1 MSDEQNKPVN
11 EHVVEGELVNDD
23 EQPMTAD
30 ELEQAMNE
38 DENVARIAQLEA
50 ALEVANSTIEGQKDA
65 VLRARADMENARRR
79 AEQEVDKARKFA
91 LERFA
96 GELLPVLD
104 NLERAIQVADVENE
118 AIKPVIE
125 GVDLTLKSF
134 ISIVEKFGMEIVDPQ
149 GETFNPELHQAM
161 SMQETTE
168 FAPNSVMAV
177 MQKGY
182 TLNGRLLR
190 PAMVMVSRA
199 ASGGVDTQVQ
209 FVESCTSMVRCEN
222 KKMKFFLKHILK
234 TGVLAPLIIARRRN
248 A

>member
-11 EHVVEGELVNDD
+11 EQELEAVLGVDK
-23 EQPMTAD
+23 EPTITAD

-38 DENVARIAQLEA
+38 DENVDRVAQLKA
-50 ALEVANSTIEGQKDA
+50 ALEVANGTIEGQKDS

-79 AEQEVDKARKFA
+79 AEQDVDKARKFA

-104 NLERAIQVADVENE
+104 NLERAMQVADAENE
-118 AIKPVIE
+118 AIKPVVE

-134 ISIVEKFGMEIVDPQ
+134 IKVVEKFGMAIVDPQ
-149 GETFNPELHQAM
+149 GEAFNPELHQAM
-161 SMQETTE
+161 SMQETAD
-168 FAPNSVMAV
+168 FAPNTVIAV

-199 ASGGVDTQVQ
+199 ASSGVNTQV
-209 FVESCTSMVRCEN
+209 
-222 KKMKFFLKHILK
+222 
-234 TGVLAPLIIARRRN
+234 
-248 A
+248 

>member
-1 MSDEQNKPVN
+1 MSDEQNKSVN
-11 EHVVEGELVNDD
+11 EQAVEGELVNED

-30 ELEQAMNE
+30 QLDQAMDE
-38 DENVARIAQLEA
+38 DENVARIAKLEA
-50 ALEVANSTIEGQKDA
+50 ALEVANGTIEGQKDA

-79 AEQEVDKARKFA
+79 ADQEVDKARKFA

-104 NLERAIQVADVENE
+104 NLERAIQVADVQNE
-118 AIKPVIE
+118 AIKPIVE

-199 ASGGVDTQVQ
+199 ASGGVDTQV
-209 FVESCTSMVRCEN
+209 
-222 KKMKFFLKHILK
+222 
-234 TGVLAPLIIARRRN
+234 
-248 A
+248 

>member
-11 EHVVEGELVNDD
+11 EQELEAELGVDK
-23 EQPMTAD
+23 EQTITAD

-38 DENVARIAQLEA
+38 DESMDRVAQLEA

-104 NLERAIQVADVENE
+104 NLERAIQGADAENE
-118 AIKPVIE
+118 AIKPVVE

-134 ISIVEKFGMEIVDPQ
+134 INVVEKFGMAIVDPQ
-149 GETFNPELHQAM
+149 GEAFNPELHQAM
-161 SMQETTE
+161 SMQETAD
-168 FAPNSVMAV
+168 FAPNTVMAV

-199 ASGGVDTQVQ
+199 ASGGVDTQV
-209 FVESCTSMVRCEN
+209 
-222 KKMKFFLKHILK
+222 
-234 TGVLAPLIIARRRN
+234 
-248 A
+248 

>member
-1 MSDEQNKPVN
+1 MTKKNLVSERSAENVMSDEQNKPVN
-11 EHVVEGELVNDD
+11 EQAVEGELVNED

-30 ELEQAMNE
+30 QLEQAMNE

-50 ALEVANSTIEGQKDA
+50 ALEVANGTIEGQKDA

-104 NLERAIQVADVENE
+104 NLERAIQVADGENE

-199 ASGGVDTQVQ
+199 ATGGVDTQV
-209 FVESCTSMVRCEN
+209 
-222 KKMKFFLKHILK
+222 
-234 TGVLAPLIIARRRN
+234 
-248 A
+248 

>member
-1 MSDEQNKPVN
+1 MSDEKNKPVN
-11 EHVVEGELVNDD
+11 EQEVEAKIVNDD
-23 EQPMTAD
+23 GEQPMTAD
-30 ELEQAMNE
+30 QLEQAMNE
-38 DENVARIAQLEA
+38 DENIARIAQLEA
-50 ALEVANSTIEGQKDA
+50 ALEVANGTIEGQKDA

-104 NLERAIQVADVENE
+104 NLERAIQIADVEND
-118 AIKPVIE
+118 AIKPIVE

-134 ISIVEKFGMEIVDPQ
+134 ISIVEKFGMEIVNPE

-199 ASGGVDTQVQ
+199 ASGGVDTQV
-209 FVESCTSMVRCEN
+209 
-222 KKMKFFLKHILK
+222 
-234 TGVLAPLIIARRRN
+234 
-248 A
+248 

>member
-11 EHVVEGELVNDD
+11 EQSVEGELVNED

-30 ELEQAMNE
+30 QLEQAMNE
-38 DENVARIAQLEA
+38 DENVARVAQLEA

-79 AEQEVDKARKFA
+79 ADQEVDKARKFA

-104 NLERAIQVADVENE
+104 NLERAIQVADVQNE

-199 ASGGVDTQVQ
+199 ASGGVDTQV
-209 FVESCTSMVRCEN
+209 
-222 KKMKFFLKHILK
+222 
-234 TGVLAPLIIARRRN
+234 
-248 A
+248 

>member
-11 EHVVEGELVNDD
+11 EEAVEGELMNDD
-23 EQPMTAD
+23 DQPMTAD
-30 ELEQAMNE
+30 QLEQAMNE
-38 DENVARIAQLEA
+38 DENIARIAQLEA
-50 ALEVANSTIEGQKDA
+50 ALEVANGTIEGQKDA

-118 AIKPVIE
+118 AIKPVVE

-199 ASGGVDTQVQ
+199 ASGGVDTQV
-209 FVESCTSMVRCEN
+209 
-222 KKMKFFLKHILK
+222 
-234 TGVLAPLIIARRRN
+234 
-248 A
+248 

>member
-11 EHVVEGELVNDD
+11 EQEVEAELVNDD

-30 ELEQAMNE
+30 QLEQAMNE
-38 DENVARIAQLEA
+38 DENIARIAQLEA
-50 ALEVANSTIEGQKDA
+50 ALEVANGTIEGQKDA

-118 AIKPVIE
+118 AIKPIVE

-134 ISIVEKFGMEIVDPQ
+134 ISIVEKFGMETVDPQ

-199 ASGGVDTQVQ
+199 ASGSVDTQV
-209 FVESCTSMVRCEN
+209 
-222 KKMKFFLKHILK
+222 
-234 TGVLAPLIIARRRN
+234 
-248 A
+248 

>member
-11 EHVVEGELVNDD
+11 EQELEAVLGVDK
-23 EQPMTAD
+23 EPTITAD

-38 DENVARIAQLEA
+38 DENVDRVAQLEA
-50 ALEVANSTIEGQKDA
+50 ALEVANGTIEGQKDS

-79 AEQEVDKARKFA
+79 AEQDVDKARKFA

-104 NLERAIQVADVENE
+104 NLERAMQVADAENE
-118 AIKPVIE
+118 AIKPVVE

-134 ISIVEKFGMEIVDPQ
+134 IKVVEKFGMAIVDPQ
-149 GETFNPELHQAM
+149 GEAFNPELHQAM
-161 SMQETTE
+161 SMQETAD
-168 FAPNSVMAV
+168 FAPNTVIAV

-199 ASGGVDTQVQ
+199 ASSGVNTQV
-209 FVESCTSMVRCEN
+209 
-222 KKMKFFLKHILK
+222 
-234 TGVLAPLIIARRRN
+234 
-248 A
+248 

>member
-50 ALEVANSTIEGQKDA
+50 ALEAANGTIDGQKDA

-104 NLERAIQVADVENE
+104 NLERAMQVADVENE

-134 ISIVEKFGMEIVDPQ
+134 IGIVEKFGMEIVDPQ

-199 ASGGVDTQVQ
+199 ASSGVDTQV
-209 FVESCTSMVRCEN
+209 
-222 KKMKFFLKHILK
+222 
-234 TGVLAPLIIARRRN
+234 
-248 A
+248 

>member
-104 NLERAIQVADVENE
+104 NLERAIQVADIENE

-134 ISIVEKFGMEIVDPQ
+134 ISIVEKFGMEVVDPQ

-199 ASGGVDTQVQ
+199 ASGGVDTQV
-209 FVESCTSMVRCEN
+209 
-222 KKMKFFLKHILK
+222 
-234 TGVLAPLIIARRRN
+234 
-248 A
+248 